1 MYSVSFQERYF
12 LFKTEVSVVKP
23 VKFTRDRGSLACD
36 EFLAIFKGDLHD
48 IHVHTCYCVIVEHPI
63 ALHYIVCVGYFQA

>member
-23 VKFTRDRGSLACD
+23 VKFTRDRGCLACD
-36 EFLAIFKGDLHD
+36 EFLAIFKGDHIL
-48 IHVHTCYCVIVEHPI
+48 IYMYILATVLLLSIV
-63 ALHYIVCVGYFQA
+63 LHYAT